1 MRAVARNGRYDTM
14 KQMILWVIF
23 AFLFGVVFGGCAQ
36 KVSIKALEP
45 AEIDRAT
52 LTKKISV
59 AYFEHDRVGLSNK
72 IETKLLEKKI
82 DGKNYFT
89 VISRKD
95 LDDIIAEQ
103 KLQSS
108 GLVEVSKAVEVGN
121 LLGAEAIISGSVSK
135 IASNDTYYYEKRH
148 RCADKKCNSVIEYSV
163 GCTKRAIGL
172 SADLRMIDVAKG
184 DIIYADTLSK
194 ASEWSHCNDDS
205 ISLPSAD
212 MVAQNFANKMADD
225 FVFKLTPHYGYFQVA
240 LLDSPDI
247 KYKAREERLL
257 EFALEYIEQNRLD
270 KAEELLSELVDATGQ
285 KSYVAFYNLGVV
297 KEAQGVYKD
306 AQRYYKRADELAM
319 KPVEEISEAYL
330 RIARLIEKHKKA
342 TEQLAK

>member
-1 MRAVARNGRYDTM
+1 MKRCNVA
-14 KQMILWVIF
+14 IVFIF
-23 AFLFGVVFGGCAQ
+23 CLNLFFSGCAQ

-59 AYFEHDRVGLSNK
+59 AYFEHDRIGLSNK

-95 LDDIIAEQ
+95 LDDVIAEQ

-108 GLVEVSKAVEVGN
+108 GLVDVSKAVEVGN

-135 IASNDTYYYEKRH
+135 ISSNDTYYYENRY
-148 RCADKKCNSVIEYSV
+148 RCVDKKCNNVVEYSV
-163 GCTKRAIGL
+163 GCTKRVIGL
-172 SADLRMIDVAKG
+172 SADLRMVDVAKG

-194 ASEWSHCNDDS
+194 TAQWSHCSDDS
-205 ISLPSAD
+205 SSLPSAD
-212 MVAQNFANKMADD
+212 IVAQNFANKMADD

-240 LLDSPDI
+240 LLDDPDI
-247 KYKAREERLL
+247 KYKAREEKLL
-257 EFALEYIEQNRLD
+257 KFALEYIEQNRLE
-270 KAEELLSELVDATGQ
+270 KAEELLTELVDATGQ